1 MSIPSAWPEAW
12 AATAD
17 EMGIEIP
24 DDLVRAFIGRPS
36 QSCRAMLA
44 EYLGGD
50 ADLANRVF
58 DLHIELFLKFVE
70 TDLELK
76 PGAIEVLEA
85 LKAAGFPLAIAT
97 STARVRA
104 LPRLERF
111 DMLKYFDSI
120 TCGDEIENGKPA
132 PDIFVESAR
141 RLGCDPALCA
151 VIEDSHNGVRSVTP
165 RRPRVHDSRYRGAH
179 ARNRG
184 DVHCGPADPA
194 RIARRDCRCERFTG
208 ASPRIAP
215 RLESGFK
222 FCRSFGCLGE
232 QDASERRKTR
242 G

>member
-1 MSIPSAWPEAW
+1 MKTIQAILFDMDGTLVDSERVGQKAW

-44 EYLGGD
+44 EHLGGD

-151 VIEDSHNGVRSVTP
+151 VIEDSHNGVRSGHASGARVFMIPDIVAPTPEIEKMCAAVLPTLHELPAAIAAVNDSPAP
-165 RRPRVHDSRYRGAH
+165 RRA
-179 ARNRG
+179 
-184 DVHCGPADPA
+184 
-194 RIARRDCRCERFTG
+194 
-208 ASPRIAP
+208 
-215 RLESGFK
+215 
-222 FCRSFGCLGE
+222 
-232 QDASERRKTR
+232 
-242 G
+242 